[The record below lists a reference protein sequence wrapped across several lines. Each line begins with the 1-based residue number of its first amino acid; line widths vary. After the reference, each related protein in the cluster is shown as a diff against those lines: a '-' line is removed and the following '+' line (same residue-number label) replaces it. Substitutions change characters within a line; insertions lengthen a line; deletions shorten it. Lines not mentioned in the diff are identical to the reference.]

1 MELIETGGFA
11 PEALPVVALREHLR
25 MGSGFADDASQDGLL
40 AQYLRAAM
48 ATVEARTGKVLLE
61 RGFELRVQG
70 WRTPDAQVLPVAPV
84 REVQEVALLDRA
96 GGETLVDPARWRLLR
111 DQHRPVLA
119 PMGVVLPVIGW
130 GGGAVIRFT
139 AGFGPEWADLPA
151 DLAQAVL
158 MLAARHYEDREAG
171 GALPMAVASILERW
185 RVLRTGGRA

>member
-11 PEALPVVALREHLR
+11 PEALPVAGLREHLR
-25 MGSGFADDASQDGLL
+25 MGSGFADDVTQDGLL

-61 RGFELRVQG
+61 RGFELRLRA
-70 WRTPDAQVLPVAPV
+70 WRAPEGQVLPVAPV
-84 REVQEVALLDRA
+84 SAVQEVALFDRA
-96 GGETLVDPARWRLLR
+96 GNETLVDPERWRLVR
-111 DQHRPVLA
+111 EQHRPVLA
-119 PMGVVLPVIGW
+119 PMGAVLPVIGW

-139 AGFGPEWADLPA
+139 AGFGAEWADVPP

-171 GALPMAVASILERW
+171 GALPVAVASLLERW
-185 RVLRTGGRA
+185 RVLRAGGRA